1 MRIISGIK
9 RGMKI
14 LPPKG
19 NDTRP
24 ITDRAKE
31 SLFSVIYKYGLPD
44 GCRVADL
51 FCGTG
56 SMGLECLSRGAE
68 FVTFID
74 QSRQVVDIL
83 NKNIEKAMFVAES
96 KVIRGNIFRIGAP
109 VPHGEEK
116 YDLVFVDPPYVMAND
131 TAENSRVGK
140 LLVLLCEQV
149 AEGAIVITRTHKRS
163 EFLDSY
169 GSLKAIDRREWGTMA
184 VTIFQQVTQEQDE
197 PESGDD
203 EL

>member
-1 MRIISGIK
+1 MRIIAGTK

-14 LPPKG
+14 LPPKS
-19 NDTRP
+19 NETRP

-31 SLFSVIYKYGLPD
+31 ALFSVIYKYDMPD
-44 GCRVADL
+44 GCRAADL
-51 FCGTG
+51 FSGTG

-83 NKNIEKAMFVAES
+83 NKNIEKARFVAES
-96 KVIRGNIFRIGAP
+96 KVIRANIFRIGAP

-140 LLVLLCEQV
+140 LLVMLCEQV
-149 AEGAIVITRTHKRS
+149 AEGAIVIARAHKRS

-184 VTIFQQVTQEQDE
+184 VTIFQQTTENESETESDEDEQ
-197 PESGDD
+197 
-203 EL
+203 

>member
-1 MRIISGIK
+1 
-9 RGMKI
+9 MKL
-14 LPPKG
+14 LPPKS
-19 NDTRP
+19 NETRP

-31 SLFSVIYKYGLPD
+31 ALFSVIYKYDMPD

-109 VPHGEEK
+109 VPHGEDK

-131 TAENSRVGK
+131 TSENSRVGK
-140 LLVLLCEQV
+140 LLVMLCDQI
-149 AEGAIVITRTHKRS
+149 ADGAIVIARTHKRS
-163 EFLDSY
+163 EFLDTY
-169 GSLKAIDRREWGTMA
+169 GTLKAIDRREWGTMA
-184 VTIFQQVTQEQDE
+184 VTIFQQATEIESETESNEDEQ
-197 PESGDD
+197 
-203 EL
+203 